1 MLKHCGKCCGREM
14 FDSECDIVVAVV
26 GQPNVGKSTLF
37 NVLTGG
43 MERVGNFP
51 GTTVEMNVGR
61 KRYRGKSICFV
72 DL

>member
-1 MLKHCGKCCGREM
+1 M

-43 MERVGNFP
+43 MERDVSNDATGF
-51 GTTVEMNVGR
+51 GDIE
-61 KRYRGKSICFV
+61 C
-72 DL
+72 